1 MLFLSGKLL
10 DFGCGRKPYKHLFS
24 FDEYIGL
31 DIVESGHNHE
41 DEEIDVYYD
50 GTKIPFDR
58 NYFDCV
64 FASEV
69 FEHVF
74 NIDEVLK
81 EINRVCKQN
90 GHLLITVPF
99 VWDEHEIP
107 YDFERYTSYGIK
119 HLLEK
124 HGFEI
129 VNLMKTTNYIETIFQ
144 MLCAYISQ
152 HILRKKIVQILL
164 NPLLI
169 SPIMI
174 LGIFKKNIS

>member
-1 MLFLSGKLL
+1 
-10 DFGCGRKPYKHLFS
+10 
-24 FDEYIGL
+24 
-31 DIVESGHNHE
+31 
-41 DEEIDVYYD
+41 
-50 GTKIPFDR
+50 
-58 NYFDCV
+58 
-64 FASEV
+64 
-69 FEHVF
+69 
-74 NIDEVLK
+74 
-81 EINRVCKQN
+81 
-90 GHLLITVPF
+90 LITVPF

-119 HLLEK
+119 HLLEN

-129 VNLMKTTNYIETIFQ
+129 VNLMKTTNYIETIIQ

-152 HILRKKIVQILL
+152 HIFRKNIVKILL